1 MMNLYPKRKIITL
14 SSSQGELETI
24 QTTITNEVLNQVDK
38 RNLGFF
44 DYRLRIPVG
53 TDKYD

>member
-1 MMNLYPKRKIITL
+1 MNLVPKRKVYSKKSTDTV
-14 SSSQGELETI
+14 ETI

-38 RNLGFF
+38 RNLGYF

-53 TDKYD
+53 VDKYDA

>member
-1 MMNLYPKRKIITL
+1 MNLYPKRKIITL

>member
-1 MMNLYPKRKIITL
+1 MILVAKRKIKPTAT
-14 SSSQGELETI
+14 QGELDTIETTI
-24 QTTITNEVLNQVDK
+24 QNTVESSVDR

-53 TDKYD
+53 ENKFDA